1 MIHICVSA
9 IVRLCR
15 GAGATGATAPIPVL
29 PPVRGQHGRN
39 RLPFLPELHFEIR
52 ALFTEIGIYNYF

>member
-15 GAGATGATAPIPVL
+15 GAGATGATAPIART
-29 PPVRGQHGRN
+29 VRGQHGRN